1 MRNSCRALTVFLLL
15 NLPGVTSAHTQKQL
29 PLRLRLL
36 SAKSVY
42 FDNRTG
48 VAAVGDKAVV
58 RLKKWGRF
66 QLVQGR
72 RKADLIFL
80 LTADPYKGGYIIT
93 SGGQTGTMDR
103 DGHIEEDSV
112 PNYMPLTPVRDVYL
126 TVIDPHTGE
135 NLWSGSHH
143 WGGLLTGFNS
153 AGERLITKLQKE
165 LKKRLLGDQNLHH
178 LPILACVCP

>member
-1 MRNSCRALTVFLLL
+1 MRNPCHALAVLLLL
-15 NLPGVTSAHTQKQL
+15 NLPGVTSAQTQKQL

-36 SAKSVY
+36 LAKSVY
-42 FDNRTG
+42 FDNQTG
-48 VAAVGDKAVV
+48 VATVGDKALV

-66 QLVQGR
+66 QLVQNR
-72 RKADLIFL
+72 KKADLILL

-93 SGGQTGTMDR
+93 SGGQKDTIDK
-103 DGHIEEDSV
+103 DGHIEEDRV
-112 PNYMPLTPVRDVYL
+112 PNYMPLAPVRHVYL

-165 LKKRLLGDQNLHH
+165 LKK
-178 LPILACVCP
+178 